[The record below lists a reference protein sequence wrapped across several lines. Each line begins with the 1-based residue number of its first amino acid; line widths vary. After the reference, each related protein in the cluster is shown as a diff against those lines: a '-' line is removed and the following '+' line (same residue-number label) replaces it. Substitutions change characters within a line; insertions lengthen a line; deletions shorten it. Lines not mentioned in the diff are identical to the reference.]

1 MKRAEAIEIVAANK
15 GQGVSVTTM
24 RSVLHWYEA
33 GAAEELHIDCLG
45 NMGGAAALG
54 LGLALAQP
62 ERQIFVV
69 DGDGSLLMQLG
80 SLASVA
86 GAAPENFFH
95 FVLVNRVY
103 ETSGGQAIPAA
114 DHIDFAGLARAA
126 GYKQAESFGDL
137 GVLRERLPGILGGT
151 GPALIALEVEEEA
164 SGESVPR
171 KRAPEPAANLRRQ
184 LMDPKT
190 THSG

>member
-1 MKRAEAIEIVAANK
+1 MKRADAVDVIAANK
-15 GQGVSVTTM
+15 GEGVSVATM

-33 GAAEELHIDCLG
+33 GAADQRHIDCLG

-62 ERQIFVV
+62 ERRILVV

-80 SLASVA
+80 TLASVA
-86 GAAPENFFH
+86 GAAPANLFH

-103 ETSGGQAIPAA
+103 ETSGGQALPAA
-114 DHIDFAGLARAA
+114 NSLDFAGLARAA
-126 GYKQAESFGDL
+126 GYQQAESFTDL
-137 GVLRERLPGILGGT
+137 GVLRERLPGILGSA
-151 GPALIALEVEEEA
+151 GPALIALEVDEET

-171 KRAPEPAANLRRQ
+171 KRASDPAAHLRNQ
-184 LMDPKT
+184 LT
-190 THSG
+190 GS